1 MREPPG
7 HIVAQRVRIRRRAL
21 GWTQEELARR
31 CGLHQSAIARV
42 ESGKSKNIETRTL
55 IALADGLGV
64 SIDSLVGREEL
75 PEELER
81 AGVF

>member
-1 MREPPG
+1 
-7 HIVAQRVRIRRRAL
+7 
-21 GWTQEELARR
+21 
-31 CGLHQSAIARV
+31 V

-75 PEELER
+75 PEELEP